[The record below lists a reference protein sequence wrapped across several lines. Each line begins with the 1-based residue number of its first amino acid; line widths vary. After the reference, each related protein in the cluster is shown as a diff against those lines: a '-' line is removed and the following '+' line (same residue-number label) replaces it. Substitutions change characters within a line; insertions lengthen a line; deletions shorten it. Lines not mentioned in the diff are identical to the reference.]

1 MPADILPDHFTLQS
15 HRGARGLMPENTIP
29 AFLKS
34 LASGVHIMEFDLV
47 VTGCGQ
53 LLVSHEAW
61 FSADFCTH
69 RYGFPIEKHE
79 EKDYNIYRMNY
90 ADIRQFDCGKRR
102 NPRFEQQQ
110 TMPAYKP
117 LWVDMIAAV
126 EQYALLNQLPPVIYN
141 VEIKT
146 EDEIGDN
153 LFQPPPLPFAQL
165 VYDVACQQN
174 IANRCI
180 IQSFDV
186 RLVQA
191 MRKIAPEMPL
201 SLLVENTE
209 SFEANLQRLGFIPDF
224 YAPYYALIA
233 PELVYKVHAN
243 GMKLMTWT
251 VNDIATIEYLR
262 NMGVDS
268 IITDYPNLYAQLRI
282 GETTP

>member
-1 MPADILPDHFTLQS
+1 MPSHILPDHFTVQS

-34 LASGVHIMEFDLV
+34 LECGVTIMEFDLV

-61 FSADFCTH
+61 FSADFSTH
-69 RYGFPIEKHE
+69 RYGFAVEQAE
-79 EKDYNIYRMNY
+79 EKNYNIYRMNY

-102 NPRFEQQQ
+102 NPRFAQQQ
-110 TMPAYKP
+110 TMPTYKP
-117 LWVDMIAAV
+117 LWTDMIAAV
-126 EQYALLNQLPPVIYN
+126 EEYALLHRLDPVIYN

-146 EDEIGDN
+146 EGETADH

-165 VYDVACQQN
+165 VYDTACQQN

-191 MRKIAPEMPL
+191 MRRIAPEMPL
-201 SLLVENTE
+201 SLLVENTD
-209 SFEANLQRLGFIPDF
+209 SFEDNLRRLGFIPDF
-224 YAPYYALIA
+224 YTPYYALIS

-251 VNDIATIEYLR
+251 VNDLENMEYLR

-268 IITDYPNLYAQLRI
+268 IITDYPNLYAQLRTR
-282 GETTP
+282 ETTP